1 MSFSDISWQP
11 TISAAIGTALVL
23 YLITGAVYRVY
34 LSPVAKFPGPKL
46 AALTLW
52 YISGSEFNRTALL
65 TLSAIQV

>member
-11 TISAAIGTALVL
+11 TISAAIGTAIVL

-34 LSPVAKFPGPKL
+34 LSPLAKFPGPKL

-52 YISGSEFNRTALL
+52 YIPL
-65 TLSAIQV
+65 